1 MDLGISGVCYIQ
13 IMLKYLLLPTAKL
26 CDGGGITATGLET
39 ARPLEVTDELITDP
53 DTPNSSALEVEVS
66 K

>member
-1 MDLGISGVCYIQ
+1 
-13 IMLKYLLLPTAKL
+13 MLDLLLPTARL

-39 ARPLEVTDELITDP
+39 ARPLEVTDELTDP
-53 DTPNSSALEVEVS
+53 DRRPNSSALEVDVS

>member
-1 MDLGISGVCYIQ
+1 MILPTFENVKKQ
-13 IMLKYLLLPTAKL
+13 FFKYLLLPTAKL